1 MLVNVVKKWAI
12 HGLFFLISVFSIQ
25 FTVNIQYKFL
35 PMTGF
40 EPWTSGIR
48 SDRSTNWATT
58 TAPPKRFLSLPVLFA
73 SSQFRAVLEAVA
85 GPSSPSWTSWSRDP
99 CSSSIPPSP
108 SAAHFETSCSRDR
121 PTQASNHLWKA
132 TEKVLLNVWCHFCSR
147 YRVSFSR
154 SLPTVIQHKTCG
166 QSYKHFTLVNY
177 DSRVVPDWK
186 IPHITTL
193 EFIKLAT
200 GPGQM

>member
-1 MLVNVVKKWAI
+1 MLLKNGPFTASFSLFPSFQYSLQWI
-12 HGLFFLISVFSIQ
+12 FNINFCRWLDSSHGPLESEA
-25 FTVNIQYKFL
+25 TAL
-35 PMTGF
+35 PT
-40 EPWTSGIR
+40 EP
-48 SDRSTNWATT
+48 
-58 TAPPKRFLSLPVLFA
+58 PPLSQKRFLSLPVLFA